1 MNIEIEKYDE
11 FISVIAPYNAA
22 FIAQAKRIGGKWD
35 GGDKSWNF
43 DIKLEEK
50 VRALCLQFYGTDGLK
65 VDLCIIEVD
74 LPADKEQWQGP
85 LTLAG
90 RVLASARG
98 RDTGAVLGNGVSVLK
113 GCFTS
118 GGSRQNWTTA
128 VGPNG
133 VTALIRDFPRAAAEA
148 LIAKG
153 EIPVRIVEDAKND
166 RNNLVSEKERLLA
179 RLAEIEELLQEEE
192 AA

>member
-1 MNIEIEKYDE
+1 MDIEINVYDE
-11 FISVIAPYNAA
+11 LISVIAPYNTA

-35 GGDKSWNF
+35 GGEKSWDF
-43 DIKLEEK
+43 DIKMEGD

-65 VDLCIIEVD
+65 VDLCIIEID

-98 RDTGAVLGNGVSVLK
+98 RDTGAVLGKGVSVLK

-118 GGSRQNWTTA
+118 GGSRKNWTTA

-133 VTALIRDFPRAAAEA
+133 VTALIRDFPRASADS

-153 EIPVRIVEDAKND
+153 ELPVRIVEDAQND
-166 RNNLVSEKERLLA
+166 RNNLVSEKENLLA
-179 RLAEIEELLQEEE
+179 RLAEIEKLLEGS
-192 AA
+192 AVA